1 MRAPVLLLPA
11 LLAMLPT
18 AALADPI
25 AATKSVAMVSDPMG
39 NLIPRAIP
47 GAVLDYTATLANPL
61 ANAGKTVRG
70 IAFEDQLPANV
81 ILRVSD
87 LGASGSG
94 PVIFTNGAIVLGVG
108 DSGLTYSF
116 TSLSSATDGIEFSNG
131 TSWTYTPVPDA
142 DGYDANVR
150 AIRIKPVTTF
160 KTGGS
165 FTVRFRVKLR

>member
-1 MRAPVLLLPA
+1 MRTRALLLSA
-11 LLAMLPT
+11 LLVMLPT

-25 AATKSVAMVSDPMG
+25 TATKSVAMVSDPMG

-94 PVIFTNGAIVLGVG
+94 PVIFTNGAIVLGIG

-116 TSLSSATDGIEFSNG
+116 GGLSSTSDGIEFFNG
-131 TSWTYTPVPDA
+131 TSWTYIPVPDA

-150 AIRIKPVTTF
+150 AIRIKPVTNF
-160 KTGGS
+160 KAGGS

>member
-1 MRAPVLLLPA
+1 MRKSTLILS

-25 AATKSVAMVSDPMG
+25 TATKSVAMVSDPMG

-87 LGASGSG
+87 LGVGGSG

-108 DSGLTYSF
+108 DSCLTYTF
-116 TSLSSATDGIEFSNG
+116 TNLASASDGIEFSNG
-131 TSWTYTPVPDA
+131 TSWTYIPVPDA

-150 AIRIKPVTTF
+150 AIRVKPVTNF
-160 KTGGS
+160 KAGGS

>member
-1 MRAPVLLLPA
+1 MRRFAFLLLAGLSTP
-11 LLAMLPT
+11 
-18 AALADPI
+18 ALADPI
-25 AATKSVAMVSDPMG
+25 SATKSVSIVSDPMG

-47 GAVLDYTATLANPL
+47 GAVVDYSATLANPL
-61 ANAGKTVRG
+61 TNFGKTVRG
-70 IAFEDQLPANV
+70 IAFEEPLPANI

-94 PVIFTNGAIVLGVG
+94 PVVFTNGAIVLGVG
-108 DSGLTYSF
+108 DSGLTYTFSGLGS
-116 TSLSSATDGIEFSNG
+116 TTDGIEFSNG
-131 TSWTYTPVPDA
+131 ASWAYIPVPDA

-150 AIRIKPVTTF
+150 AIRIRPVTTF

>member
-1 MRAPVLLLPA
+1 MRRFAFLLLAGLSTP
-11 LLAMLPT
+11 
-18 AALADPI
+18 ALADPI
-25 AATKSVAMVSDPMG
+25 SATKSVSIVSDPMG

-47 GAVLDYTATLANPL
+47 GAVVDYSATLANPL
-61 ANAGKTVRG
+61 TNFGKTVRG
-70 IAFEDQLPANV
+70 IAFEEPLPANV

-94 PVIFTNGAIVLGVG
+94 PVLFTNGAIILGVG
-108 DSGLTYSF
+108 DSGLAYSF
-116 TSLSSATDGIEFSNG
+116 TSLDSTTDGIEFSNG
-131 TSWTYTPVPDA
+131 ASWAYIPVPDA

>member
-1 MRAPVLLLPA
+1 MRTYALLLP

-25 AATKSVAMVSDPMG
+25 TATKSVAMVSDPMG

-87 LGASGSG
+87 LGVSGSG
-94 PVIFTNGAIVLGVG
+94 PVIFTNGAIVLGIG
-108 DSGLTYSF
+108 DSGLTYTF
-116 TSLSSATDGIEFSNG
+116 ISLASASDGIEFSNG

-150 AIRIKPVTTF
+150 AIRIRPVTNF
-160 KTGGS
+160 KAGGS

>member
-1 MRAPVLLLPA
+1 MRRFAFLLLAGLSTP
-11 LLAMLPT
+11 
-18 AALADPI
+18 ALADPI
-25 AATKSVAMVSDPMG
+25 SATKSVSIVSDPMG

-47 GAVLDYTATLANPL
+47 GAVVDYSATLANPL
-61 ANAGKTVRG
+61 TNFGKTVRG
-70 IAFEDQLPANV
+70 IAFEEPLPANV

-87 LGASGSG
+87 LGANGSG
-94 PVIFTNGAIVLGVG
+94 PVLFTNGAIILGVG

-116 TSLSSATDGIEFSNG
+116 TSLGSTTDGVEFSNG
-131 TSWTYTPVPDA
+131 ASWAYIPVPDA

>member
-1 MRAPVLLLPA
+1 MRGYALLLS
-11 LLAMLPT
+11 LLTMLPT

-25 AATKSVAMVSDPMG
+25 TATKSVAMVSDPMG

-87 LGASGSG
+87 LGVSGSG
-94 PVIFTNGAIVLGVG
+94 PVIFTNGAIVLGIG
-108 DSGLTYSF
+108 DSGLTYTF
-116 TSLSSATDGIEFSNG
+116 TSLSSTSDGIEFSNG
-131 TSWTYTPVPDA
+131 ASWTYTPVPDA

-150 AIRIKPVTTF
+150 AIRIKPVTNF
-160 KTGGS
+160 KTSGS

>member
-1 MRAPVLLLPA
+1 MAA
-11 LLAMLPT
+11 ALPT

-25 AATKSVAMVSDPMG
+25 TATKSVTTVSDPMG
-39 NLIPRAIP
+39 NVIPRAIP
-47 GAVLDYTATLANPL
+47 GAVLDYSATLANPI
-61 ANAGKTVRG
+61 ANLGKTVRG

-94 PVIFTNGAIVLGVG
+94 PVVFTNGAIILGVG

-116 TSLSSATDGIEFSNG
+116 TSLSSTSDGIEFSNG
-131 TSWTYTPVPDA
+131 TSWAYIPVPDA
-142 DGYDANVR
+142 NGYDANVR
-150 AIRIKPVTTF
+150 AIRIKPVTNF
-160 KTGGS
+160 KAGGS

>member
-1 MRAPVLLLPA
+1 MRARALLLA

-18 AALADPI
+18 VALADPI
-25 AATKSVAMVSDPMG
+25 TATKSVAMVSDPMG
-39 NLIPRAIP
+39 NAMPRAIP

-94 PVIFTNGAIVLGVG
+94 PVVFTNGAIVLGIG

-116 TSLSSATDGIEFSNG
+116 GGLSSTSDGIEFSNG

-142 DGYDANVR
+142 SGYDANVR
-150 AIRIKPVTTF
+150 AIRVKPLTNF
-160 KTGGS
+160 KAGGS

>member
-1 MRAPVLLLPA
+1 MRRFAFLLLAGLSTP
-11 LLAMLPT
+11 
-18 AALADPI
+18 ALADPI
-25 AATKSVAMVSDPMG
+25 SATKSVSIMSDPMG

-47 GAVLDYTATLANPL
+47 GAVVDYSATLANPL
-61 ANAGKTVRG
+61 TNLGKAVRG

-87 LGASGSG
+87 LGATGSG
-94 PVIFTNGAIVLGVG
+94 PVVFTNGAILLGIG

-116 TSLSSATDGIEFSNG
+116 AGLGSTTDGIEFSNG

-142 DGYDANVR
+142 NGYDANVR

-160 KTGGS
+160 KAGGS